1 MQVTQEG
8 KQDEVLASKKFLA
21 SRDDF
26 FFLRLETAKY
36 V

>member
-26 FFLRLETAKY
+26 FFFK
-36 V
+36 VGDS